1 MHRLLVWEPACGGA
15 VVLRRSWRIL
25 VISLRVNSAENPGL
39 GSKRLFSTVYEIT
52 TNYLMI
58 AAVFLA
64 VCYGYRAGAYIRVS
78 FLADHLPRKVRLY
91 VNYFVQGVSMLYGV
105 LLIVATYQQALRV
118 IPDQTTLSSLDFIP
132 LGPAYMIVP
141 VGLFFMSLMML
152 LDIRKV
158 RKGESSLF
166 SEESPTA

>member
-1 MHRLLVWEPACGGA
+1 MQKLLNGCELVMVYISCLSTFVLMLLTTADAGG
-15 VVLRRSWRIL
+15 RY
-25 VISLRVNSAENPGL
+25 
-39 GSKRLFSTVYEIT
+39 LFNRPITGTFEIT
-52 TNYLMI
+52 GNYLMV

-64 VCYGYRAGAYIRVS
+64 VCYGYRSGAYIRVT
-78 FLADHLPRKVRLY
+78 FVADRLPREMKLY
-91 VNYFVQGVSMLYGV
+91 VDYFVQVVSMLYGV

-118 IPDQTTLSSLDFIP
+118 IADHTNLSSVESIP
-132 LGPAYMIVP
+132 LGPAYVIVP

-158 RKGESSLF
+158 KKGESSLF

>member
-1 MHRLLVWEPACGGA
+1 MQKLLSGCELVMMYVSCLSTFVLMLLTTADAGG
-15 VVLRRSWRIL
+15 RY
-25 VISLRVNSAENPGL
+25 
-39 GSKRLFSTVYEIT
+39 LFNRPITGAYEISS
-52 TNYLMI
+52 NYLMI

-64 VCYGYRAGAYIRVS
+64 VCYGYRSGAYIRVT
-78 FLADHLPRKVRLY
+78 FLSDRLPSKVRLY
-91 VNYFVQGVSMLYGV
+91 VNYFVQAVSMLYGG

-118 IPDQTTLSSLDFIP
+118 IASHTNLSSLEIIT
-132 LGPAYMIVP
+132 LGPAYVIVP